1 MGVCPNVQTELRLC
15 AVERAPRGTD
25 GAGQEESLLAPGP
38 ELAWEFVP
46 TTGDPSGGA
55 CASSKGEGRVAASS
69 TIQTPAG
76 CPRAGALLHP
86 LSWGAMQ
93 APRST
98 GQSPHHPP
106 LPPAP
111 WPLRKLPSASLPLL
125 LPAPRPRPPRVP
137 PEAQMGPKPTPEQHI
152 ITTITTIKA
161 DQPGMALCVGEVHTR
176 Q

>member
-98 GQSPHHPP
+98 GQSSPPPSPASCTLATSEAPISLSAPPAPSP
-106 LPPAP
+106 LPPAT
-111 WPLRKLPSASLPLL
+111 KGTS
-125 LPAPRPRPPRVP
+125 
-137 PEAQMGPKPTPEQHI
+137 
-152 ITTITTIKA
+152 
-161 DQPGMALCVGEVHTR
+161 
-176 Q
+176 